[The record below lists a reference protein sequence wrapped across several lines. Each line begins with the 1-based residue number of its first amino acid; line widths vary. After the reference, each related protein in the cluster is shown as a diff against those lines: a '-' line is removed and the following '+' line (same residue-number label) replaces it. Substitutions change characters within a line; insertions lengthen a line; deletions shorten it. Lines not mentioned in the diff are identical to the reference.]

1 MAVEGGQVD
10 GEEHLGLPLRVRL
23 SAEVLMPGRV
33 NFVTV
38 HHQFVFVILSLPK
51 TLHYNGGRHL
61 NMIEMSLGKICRPRL
76 FTETQMSPTL
86 STSINVSDFIKQIEW
101 P

>member
-1 MAVEGGQVD
+1 MNFSGPDQFLACHSDAHWG
-10 GEEHLGLPLRVRL
+10 
-23 SAEVLMPGRV
+23 MKTGRI

-38 HHQFVFVILSLPK
+38 HLQFVFVILSLPK
-51 TLHYNGGRHL
+51 TLHHNGDRHL

-86 STSINVSDFIKQIEW
+86 STSRNVSAFIKQIEW